1 MPYKDRVLGQQAAR
15 VKWQIMANNKNT
27 ATGDPASQAT
37 WGPVLLFVGLTAL
50 FAAIAYYFLIEHG
63 LKRYYVA
70 LLMWTPGLAV
80 IMMARFGA
88 VNMGTLGWR
97 WPAGR
102 WAFLAY
108 ALPAVYGL
116 IAYSI
121 IWGGG
126 FGGVVDPKFTQEVSY
141 FLGLDGW
148 SEGAT
153 IAFGVLMFGTVGMIW
168 HMATALGEEI
178 GWRGF
183 LTPALMKVWSFPV
196 ASLAAGLVWASW
208 HLPIIFFTSYN
219 AGPSGLELQMLNYSI
234 LTVGLSFIMT
244 YLRLKADSLWPAVIM
259 HAAHNVYVLTIMQP
273 MTVQYK
279 ETWRYANEF
288 GFILPAVVLVFGL
301 FFWRLAVRDGITG
314 PTNHTGGHS
323 GP

>member
-1 MPYKDRVLGQQAAR
+1 MAQIDGQFMADNNDSAA
-15 VKWQIMANNKNT
+15 ANT
-27 ATGDPASQAT
+27 ASQAPL
-37 WGPVLLFVGLTAL
+37 WRVLLFIVLTAV
-50 FAAIAYYFLIEHG
+50 FAAIAYYFVIEHG
-63 LKRYYVA
+63 LKRYYIA

-80 IMMARFGA
+80 LTMTRFGA
-88 VNMGTLGWR
+88 VDPAELGWH
-97 WPAGR
+97 WPRGR

-108 ALPAVYGL
+108 GLPALYGL
-116 IAYSI
+116 VAYSI

-168 HMATALGEEI
+168 HIATALGEEI

-183 LTPALMKVWSFPV
+183 LTPTLMKVWSFPI
-196 ASLAAGLVWASW
+196 ASLATGLVWAAW

-219 AGPSGLELQMLNYSI
+219 AGPSGLELQMLNYGI

-244 YLRLKADSLWPAVIM
+244 YLRLQSGSVWPAVIM

-301 FFWRLAVRDGITG
+301 FFWRLAVRNGISG
-314 PTNHTGGHS
+314 PTSTIDGHAS
-323 GP
+323 T